1 MPLGTGVGLGS
12 GHTVLDWDPAL
23 PAPKRAH
30 PQFLGAHVCY
40 GKTAGWIMM
49 PHGTEIGLGPG
60 NIVLDGDRAPL
71 TRDAEPPISIPCL
84 FSLNGWTDQDT
95 T

>member
-23 PAPKRAH
+23 RVPKKGTPPIFGRLRLLWRKVLVDHDAT
-30 PQFLGAHVCY
+30 L
-40 GKTAGWIMM
+40 
-49 PHGTEIGLGPG
+49 TEIGLSPG

-71 TRDAEPPISIPCL
+71 TRDTEPPISIPCL
-84 FSLNGWTDQDT
+84 FSLNGWTDQDNT
-95 T
+95 